1 MLISK
6 KGHLLISLFFLII
19 YVPRE
24 SLWADLTSGAAPFF
38 LDVNPGMGS
47 NVSYLVIDDS
57 SLGTAPVIFG
67 WHYNG
72 LTNPVTHTNWSG
84 TDLLNGVIS
93 KLRGS
98 PNQLSYSLGAYGL
111 TVSYTFR
118 GVTSITVDPL
128 DSPVWSYWIKGG
140 SEYVPYGDTGDF
152 TFNAPATSW
161 VISPNTS
168 DTRWLTNG
176 SFDGWTISPFSFIG
190 ASSDTHYY
198 LDTTGSNQPVTF
210 GTYSGAVP
218 LSAVPPP
225 IVPLPQT
232 LSPFYPVAN
241 RAFSITPFG
250 FQCPVASSGLPVTI
264 ETSPPGLVSLSNSK
278 ITMLGVGTVTLTAS
292 QVGNANFSP
301 AAPVTTSF
309 VIKRSFQT
317 IRPFAPIASRVL
329 SSTPFT
335 ISLPV
340 STSGLPV
347 IVTASPS
354 NRVSI
359 SGNTITMLGTGLV
372 TMTASQGGTSNFY
385 PASQVSTRFLIAP
398 IRSFGK

>member
-1 MLISK
+1 MIINHKS
-6 KGHLLISLFFLII
+6 LLLFLIGMVELLGMAEAAVNTNSPVF
-19 YVPRE
+19 YDVGG
-24 SLWADLTSGAAPFF
+24 TGA
-38 LDVNPGMGS
+38 
-47 NVSYLVIDDS
+47 NVSYLVFDET
-57 SLGTAPVIFG
+57 SLSANPIIYA
-67 WHYNG
+67 WHYSG
-72 LTNPVTHTNWSG
+72 ATNPATGTKWSG
-84 TDLLNGVIS
+84 TDLLNAVMS
-93 KLRGS
+93 ATKGS
-98 PNQLSYSLGAYGL
+98 ATALTNTTGAYGL
-111 TVSYTFR
+111 T
-118 GVTSITVDPL
+118 TSFSIGSATSAVVNPL
-128 DSPVWSYWIKGG
+128 TSPVWTYWIKGG
-140 SEYVPYGDTGDF
+140 SEYEPYGGNTAF
-152 TFNAPATSW
+152 TFIVPSTNW
-161 VISPNTS
+161 IVSPNTS

-176 SFDGWTISPFSFIG
+176 SYDAWTISPFSFTG

-198 LDTTGSNQPVTF
+198 LDTTGSNQPVTI
-210 GTYSGAVP
+210 GTYSGAAP

>member
-6 KGHLLISLFFLII
+6 KGQLLLSLFFLII
-19 YVPRE
+19 FVPQE
-24 SLWADLTSGAAPFF
+24 LLWADLTSGAAPFF

-176 SFDGWTISPFSFIG
+176 SFDGWTISPFSYLG
-190 ASSDTHYY
+190 AASDTTHYTD
-198 LDTTGSNQPVTF
+198 LKGGDEPVTF
-210 GTYSGAVP
+210 GTYTGQPP
-218 LSAVPPP
+218 LSRA
-225 IVPLPQT
+225 LAFLSGPQT
-232 LSPFYPVAN
+232 ISFDPPAT
-241 RAFSITPFG
+241 ASFG
-250 FQCPVASSGLPVTI
+250 QGPLLLAATASSGLAVAYSSSNTKVAKITGSQVTILGAGSTTITASQRGNTNWNAAPSVSRPLVVAKGSQSLTFAPDATRAFVAGKRFGLVATAASGRPVTF
-264 ETSPPGLVSLSNSK
+264 TSDHPNILAVYGSK
-278 ITMLGVGTVTLTAS
+278 AIMRGTGTVTVTAS
-292 QVGNANFSP
+292 QAGNANWNA
-301 AAPVTTSF
+301 AAPVS
-309 VIKRSFQT
+309 RSIIIQ
-317 IRPFAPIASRVL
+317 
-329 SSTPFT
+329 
-335 ISLPV
+335 
-340 STSGLPV
+340 
-347 IVTASPS
+347 
-354 NRVSI
+354 
-359 SGNTITMLGTGLV
+359 
-372 TMTASQGGTSNFY
+372 
-385 PASQVSTRFLIAP
+385 
-398 IRSFGK
+398 

>member
-1 MLISK
+1 MIINHKS
-6 KGHLLISLFFLII
+6 LLLFLIGMVELLGMAEAAVNTNSPVF
-19 YVPRE
+19 YDVGG
-24 SLWADLTSGAAPFF
+24 TGA
-38 LDVNPGMGS
+38 
-47 NVSYLVIDDS
+47 NVSYLVFDET
-57 SLGTAPVIFG
+57 SLSANPIIYA
-67 WHYNG
+67 WHYSG
-72 LTNPVTHTNWSG
+72 ATNPATGTKWSG
-84 TDLLNGVIS
+84 TDLLNAVMS
-93 KLRGS
+93 ATKGS
-98 PNQLSYSLGAYGL
+98 ATALTNTTGAYGL
-111 TVSYTFR
+111 T
-118 GVTSITVDPL
+118 TSFSIGSATSAVVNPL
-128 DSPVWSYWIKGG
+128 TSPVWTYWIKGG
-140 SEYVPYGDTGDF
+140 SEYEPYGGNTAF
-152 TFNAPATSW
+152 TFIVPSTNW
-161 VISPNTS
+161 IVSPNTS

-176 SFDGWTISPFSFIG
+176 SYDAWTISPFSFIG

-210 GTYSGAVP
+210 GTYSGAAP